1 MAVEQTADNDWGV
14 TVEEVSALAPHV
26 TIGTNPAAVP
36 DPVFKRADRSIS
48 VDEVQGWISEV
59 AGRVSLRLADAGR
72 LTDEAR
78 AGTIGKA
85 AHDAVVNG
93 AASYLVAA
101 AHPIG
106 QAPNDNTGYA
116 ALLWSRYET
125 ALEGVGTVL
134 DAWLAELPKKTADV
148 SGTGSGFFPTAMF
161 PDGARF

>member
-36 DPVFKRADRSIS
+36 DLVFVKADRSIS
-48 VDEVQGWISEV
+48 VAEVEGWISDV

-72 LTDEAR
+72 ITDEAR
-78 AGTIGKA
+78 SGTIGKA
-85 AHDAVVNG
+85 AHDAVMNG

-106 QAPNDNTGYA
+106 QTNGNEGYA

-125 ALEGVGTVL
+125 ALESVGSIL
-134 DAWLAELPKKTADV
+134 DVWISELPAKVSEV
-148 SGTGSGFFPTAMF
+148 SGTGSGFFPAAMF

>member
-1 MAVEQTADNDWGV
+1 MAVEQTAEAKWGV

-26 TIGTNPAAVP
+26 TIGEDPAAAP
-36 DPVFKRADRSIS
+36 DAVFRKADRKISI
-48 VDEVQGWISEV
+48 DEVEAWISDV
-59 AGRVSLRLADAGR
+59 AGRVSLRLSDLGR
-72 LTDEAR
+72 ITDENRLKIA
-78 AGTIGKA
+78 GKA

-106 QAPNDNTGYA
+106 QVNRDEGYA

-125 ALEGVGTVL
+125 ALEGVGLVY
-134 DAWLAELPKKTADV
+134 DGWIGNLPAKAPDV

-161 PDGARF
+161 PDGQRF